1 MSGVNLKL
9 FRQRLGLTQAKTAR
23 QLGVAP
29 NTFARWERGELP
41 IPEWVT
47 QLLSRMAENTQSGS
61 VVTRPEGIVL
71 DPHHKAILE
80 GLQGHLD
87 WDVFEACAV
96 ELVRKDGLSV
106 VAVPGGSDDGF
117 DGAVADPDGEP
128 FPLIGTTGKDALG
141 NLRRNLKTLRRQG
154 WRAEKAI
161 FATSR
166 RLRGDTRRKLRDE
179 ARDFG
184 VTLVQAYD
192 QDWFAY
198 RLYENPAWC
207 KRLLGLTG
215 RPRALSAFPNTKR
228 PVLGDAV
235 LGREQEMQWLIDRQR
250 DCLLV
255 GGPGSG
261 KTFLLRALV
270 MQGQA
275 LFLVDD
281 NREQIA
287 NDLRELK
294 PPAVIIDD
302 AHVHPELIDTFMQIR
317 KEIGAENVR
326 IVASCWPNDAS
337 DVRTAL
343 NLTDEDV
350 NTLNLLD
357 ADTIIGI
364 LKSVGLNGRNELLA
378 YIREQSAGRPG
389 LAATLA
395 YLCLTGDIGQV
406 VSGQAVLN
414 QLVGGAS
421 RILDSD
427 ARKLLAP
434 FALAGDEGARQDE
447 VAKYLG
453 ISRLEV
459 SRDLAVLAAAGI
471 VRERHHR
478 SRSDEPASISVEP
491 EPMRWVLVR
500 DVFFGGADSLDHRP
514 LLELLG
520 NRKDTIE
527 TLIGAQSRGADV
539 PSLLSLLESVDSPEL
554 WSHYASLGRSKA
566 AYVIDHHPEIIQT
579 IAGSG
584 LSYFP
589 EKVIPM
595 LLAKVQRRDY
605 RSLIE
610 NHGTLNEIQQ
620 WVDGALAATSA
631 DDITGR
637 RIVLIRETKRWWKG
651 SQRDHVAIHAMC
663 MALMPETEHI
673 FPDPGSGS
681 KITIRR
687 YAYPKPVLERLSA
700 HWPSVLELIHNSTE
714 VPWNDLLR
722 LISTWY
728 YGGNRAGQLPE
739 NIQSMKRGFAKRML
753 LDIAAASRN
762 HPGVQSRIREETS
775 RLKLNIELDLDP
787 DFEAVYPEMLTY
799 NSEEHAKLT
808 RILAK
813 RLNSRSIEDVA
824 ALLKRIEEEANLAE
838 MRTPSPVLPEACMLL
853 AEMTTDPLPAAAT
866 LMECK
871 LPGYVIQ
878 PFLQRACAENFNGWR
893 ALVHECLQGNSYERV
908 AVSTIMTHPESPADL
923 LSEAM
928 PRARKLWD
936 SLRWLFNGD
945 RVPDKTLETF
955 LYSDDARLA
964 ATAAIVYWV
973 KLRERCMDGPHGK
986 SWRRAIVG
994 ATFDDLESFLLGE
1007 YRFGQILSSDG
1018 ELAVDWLVSTLRRDQ
1033 EWSSLTNLNNTQ
1045 KEVVEE
1051 AIDVLSLDQRRRVLK
1066 ELPPGLVMPPFEI
1079 ARMLLGDDLGLYRE
1093 MLESAD
1099 LADYHLGPLGGD
1111 LNSVWVTKA
1120 RVAFEA
1126 GKTIDEIVDA
1136 SYRTEGFTVWGG
1148 SESRMWGGR
1157 RLAFENL
1164 KETYGSDPD
1173 IRNIAQQGIELM
1185 GRREKAAKEREHLEA
1200 VYGT

>member
-9 FRQRLGLTQAKTAR
+9 FRQRLGLTQAKIAR
-23 QLGVAP
+23 QLSVAP

-41 IPEWVT
+41 IPEWAT

-87 WDVFEACAV
+87 WDVFEACAI
-96 ELVRKDGLSV
+96 ELVRKDGWSV
-106 VAVPGGSDDGF
+106 VAVPGGSDEGF

-207 KRLLGLTG
+207 RRLLGLRG
-215 RPRALSAFPNTKR
+215 RPRALSAFPRTQR

-270 MQGQA
+270 IQGQA
-275 LFLVDD
+275 LFLVDG

-317 KEIGAENVR
+317 RELGAEDVH
-326 IVASCWPNDAS
+326 IIASCWPNDAS

-343 NLTDEDV
+343 SLTDEDV

-364 LKSVGLNGRNELLA
+364 LKSVGLNGPNELLA

-395 YLCLTGDIGQV
+395 YLCLSGDIGQV

-434 FALAGDEGARQDE
+434 FALAGDEGVRQDE

-471 VRERHHR
+471 VRERQHR

-520 NRKDTIE
+520 NPKDAIE
-527 TLIGAQSRGADV
+527 ALIGARSRGASI
-539 PSLLSLLESVDSPEL
+539 PNLLSLLEGVDSPEL
-554 WSHYASLGRSKA
+554 WSHYASLGRSEA
-566 AYVIDHHPEIIQT
+566 AYVIDRHPEFILTVAQ
-579 IAGSG
+579 SG
-584 LSYFP
+584 LRYFP

-605 RSLIE
+605 GSLIE
-610 NHGTLNEIQQ
+610 NHGALNQIQQ
-620 WVDGALAATSA
+620 WVDGESAATST
-631 DDITGR
+631 DDIMGR
-637 RIVLIRETKRWWKG
+637 RIVLIRETKRWWRG

-663 MALMPETEHI
+663 MALVPETEYI
-673 FPDPGSGS
+673 SPDPGSGS
-681 KITIRR
+681 KITIQR
-687 YAYPKPVLERLSA
+687 YGYSG
-700 HWPSVLELIHNSTE
+700 SVLETLSELWPLVLDVICKATK

-728 YGGNRAGQLPE
+728 YEGYRTGQIPE
-739 NIQSMKRGFAKRML
+739 DIQSFKRAFAKRML
-753 LDIAAASRN
+753 LDIAAASQN
-762 HPGVQSRIREETS
+762 HPGVQSRIQKEAN
-775 RLKLNIELDLDP
+775 RLKFNLELDLDA
-787 DFEAVYPEMLTY
+787 DFESAYPQMLTY
-799 NSEEHAKLT
+799 NTEEHAKRVSL
-808 RILAK
+808 LAE
-813 RLNSRSIEDVA
+813 RLSSRSIEDVA
-824 ALLKRIEEEANLAE
+824 VLLKFIEEEANLAE
-838 MRTPSPVLPEACMLL
+838 MRTRSPVLPEACIRL
-853 AEMTTDPLPAAAT
+853 AEMTTDPLLAAAT
-866 LMECK
+866 LMKYK
-871 LPGYVIQ
+871 LPGYVVQ
-878 PFLQRACAENFNGWR
+878 PFLERASTGNYSGWR
-893 ALVHECLQGNSYERV
+893 ALVRECLQHNSYEHA
-908 AVSTIMTHPESPADL
+908 AVSTTMTHPESPADL
-923 LSEAM
+923 LAEAI
-928 PRARKLWD
+928 PRVRKLWA
-936 SLRWLFNGD
+936 SLQWLFNGD
-945 RVPDKTLETF
+945 RVPDKTLEAC
-955 LYSDDARLA
+955 LYSDDFGLA
-964 ATAAIVYWV
+964 ATAAIAYWV
-973 KLRERCMDGPHGK
+973 KLRQQGMDGPNDR
-986 SWRRAIVG
+986 SWKQAIVG
-994 ATFDDLESFLLGE
+994 ATLDDLDSFLLGE
-1007 YRFGQILSSDG
+1007 HWFGQILSSDG
-1018 ELAVDWLVSTLRRDQ
+1018 ELAAEWLVSTLRREQ
-1033 EWSSLTNLNNTQ
+1033 EWSSFTNLDNTQ

-1051 AIDVLSLDQRRRVLK
+1051 AIGVLNLDQRRRVLQ
-1066 ELPPGLVMPPFEI
+1066 ELPSGLVMPPFEF

-1093 MLESAD
+1093 MLESD
-1099 LADYHLGPLGGD
+1099 EIADYYLAPL
-1111 LNSVWVTKA
+1111 S
-1120 RVAFEA
+1120 
-1126 GKTIDEIVDA
+1126 EI
-1136 SYRTEGFTVWGG
+1136 
-1148 SESRMWGGR
+1148 
-1157 RLAFENL
+1157 
-1164 KETYGSDPD
+1164 
-1173 IRNIAQQGIELM
+1173 
-1185 GRREKAAKEREHLEA
+1185 
-1200 VYGT
+1200 